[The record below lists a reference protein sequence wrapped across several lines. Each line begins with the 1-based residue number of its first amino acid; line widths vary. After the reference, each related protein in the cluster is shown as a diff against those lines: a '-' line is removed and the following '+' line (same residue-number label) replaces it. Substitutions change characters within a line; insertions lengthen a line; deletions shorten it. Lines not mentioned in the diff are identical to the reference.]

1 MAKDDLDTVDEVGEA
16 KRKEQTIV
24 FQSETFFSLAKR
36 KCKTFFTNVTLEPVM
51 LFYGI
56 VGWVLCHKLSSFSQF
71 TMTTFI
77 IKKEIRLNLDAG
89 ASTRLPPVSLYWTK
103 PASTTLDSLQK
114 SVQTC
119 SIIKQIIQSF
129 RYIHIIY
136 SSIYIHGYP
145 IRRRFPESIKEFAQN
160 EVAQFGVYESI
171 VDHLFPI
178 ICSFFLGSWSDSFGR
193 KWLLYFYF
201 LIRWQF
207 DKHTIRVLL

>member
-89 ASTRLPPVSLYWTK
+89 ASTRLPPASLYWTK
-103 PASTTLDSLQK
+103 PASMTLDSLQK
-114 SVQTC
+114 SVQTW
-119 SIIKQIIQSF
+119 SIIMQTIQ
-129 RYIHIIY
+129 
-136 SSIYIHGYP
+136 
-145 IRRRFPESIKEFAQN
+145 
-160 EVAQFGVYESI
+160 
-171 VDHLFPI
+171 
-178 ICSFFLGSWSDSFGR
+178 
-193 KWLLYFYF
+193 
-201 LIRWQF
+201 
-207 DKHTIRVLL
+207 